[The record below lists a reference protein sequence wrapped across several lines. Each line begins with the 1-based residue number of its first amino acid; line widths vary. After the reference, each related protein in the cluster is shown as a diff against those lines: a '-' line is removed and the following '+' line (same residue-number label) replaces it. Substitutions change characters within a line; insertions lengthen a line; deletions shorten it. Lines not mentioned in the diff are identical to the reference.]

1 MVGLD
6 CGKVGWKN
14 GRKVCGVGGGL
25 CCRIGSEGEE
35 LQTAVALPAAAEF
48 SAEHVV

>member
-1 MVGLD
+1 M
-6 CGKVGWKN
+6 W
-14 GRKVCGVGGGL
+14 GGGGGV